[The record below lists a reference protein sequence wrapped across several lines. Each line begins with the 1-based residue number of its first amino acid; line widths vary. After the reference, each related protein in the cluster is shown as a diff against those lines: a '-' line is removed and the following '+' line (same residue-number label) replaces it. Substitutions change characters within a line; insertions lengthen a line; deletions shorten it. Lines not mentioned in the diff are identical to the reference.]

1 VESRL
6 DDIRNGSN
14 GFSSNLKF
22 NDANAFSLA
31 DKSSVEGQSAK
42 SSLEPVL
49 QPAPGN
55 RWGVWATGFGDFV
68 NVDGDGN
75 APGYNFTTGGVS
87 FGIDYRITDN
97 LAVGVMANYSHTWT
111 DLHPTGHIDA
121 DTGRVGLYATWF
133 NRAFYLNGGI
143 YGGYNTYNTSRQ
155 SLGGLATGNTDGAEF
170 SAFISGGH
178 DFHVGHLTIG
188 PIASLQY
195 TYVQINGFGENG
207 SRAPLRIH
215 SGSEGS
221 LRSDLGFRAS
231 YEWHVGKVLVE
242 PYVKAAWEHEFKY
255 SALPVTAGFAGIP
268 GPSATFLGPHVGH
281 DSVVVNAGVAAQF
294 SPTVSAYVS
303 YDGQFGRSR
312 YNSNAVTGGVKIS
325 F

>member
-1 VESRL
+1 MESRL

-49 QPAPGN
+49 QPAAGN

-111 DLHPTGHIDA
+111 DLHPAGH
-121 DTGRVGLYATWF
+121 
-133 NRAFYLNGGI
+133 N
-143 YGGYNTYNTSRQ
+143 
-155 SLGGLATGNTDGAEF
+155 
-170 SAFISGGH
+170 
-178 DFHVGHLTIG
+178 
-188 PIASLQY
+188 
-195 TYVQINGFGENG
+195 
-207 SRAPLRIH
+207 
-215 SGSEGS
+215 
-221 LRSDLGFRAS
+221 
-231 YEWHVGKVLVE
+231 
-242 PYVKAAWEHEFKY
+242 
-255 SALPVTAGFAGIP
+255 
-268 GPSATFLGPHVGH
+268 
-281 DSVVVNAGVAAQF
+281 
-294 SPTVSAYVS
+294 
-303 YDGQFGRSR
+303 
-312 YNSNAVTGGVKIS
+312 
-325 F
+325 